1 MIPGKRKVLKL
12 GECCGFKVESSLR
25 AGVVLCCL
33 SSARAESFQGSF
45 HPVWVLKP
53 SS

>member
-1 MIPGKRKVLKL
+1 MIPGRRKVLKL
-12 GECCGFKVESSLR
+12 GQWCRFKVESSLR

-33 SSARAESFQGSF
+33 FSARAERFQGSF
-45 HPVWVLKP
+45 LSVPVLKP

>member
-12 GECCGFKVESSLR
+12 GKCCGFKVESSLR

-33 SSARAESFQGSF
+33 SSAGQRAFRALSTQCGC
-45 HPVWVLKP
+45 
-53 SS
+53 